1 MKKELNKETAR
12 IILKAL
18 EDAKKHMQYLQER
31 KEEKL
36 FSEIEIP
43 CNLNDVICRLTKDE
57 MSHIC
62 KNYKLQGL
70 SSLKK

>member
-31 KEEKL
+31 REEKL

-43 CNLNDVICRLTKDE
+43 CN
-57 MSHIC
+57 
-62 KNYKLQGL
+62 
-70 SSLKK
+70 